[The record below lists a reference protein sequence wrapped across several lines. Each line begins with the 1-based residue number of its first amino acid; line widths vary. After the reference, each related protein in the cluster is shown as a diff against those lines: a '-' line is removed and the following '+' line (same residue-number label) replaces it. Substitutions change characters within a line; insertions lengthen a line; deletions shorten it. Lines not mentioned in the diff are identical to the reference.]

1 MRLDASYVARSSAGR
16 VLWFGFPSLGE
27 PDAAELT
34 VMRYDGKVL
43 GRIDLL
49 KATGFATS
57 AEFKANV
64 AYHDLGVPGE
74 GGWVPLDTVQNYG
87 GNMAERIEMRGEN
100 RRYILVVDDSKA
112 RLETYRGLEARRP
125 KEGIWPNAKIL
136 AERRFDSPNGRFRL
150 RERRVKNPNGSDYF
164 FVTFLGKAHVA
175 YRPNGRVVGIS
186 KLSRL
191 VDGYARRLQLQ
202 ERLTNQIARAL
213 DDVLRPRGVAVIIEA
228 SHGCMSTRGV
238 NQHGVAMVTKCW
250 LGEFKAD
257 AELRRQLMAS
267 IRLNCG

>member
-1 MRLDASYVARSSAGR
+1 MNLSEHNGFSFPQIEAFEAGVPSRKPCQSDIERAVRTLIAATGDDPDREGLLDTPARVARAFSEWFAGYDADPRAVLSR
-16 VLWFGFPSLGE
+16 VFDE
-27 PDAAELT
+27 AEGYEET
-34 VMRYDGKVL
+34 V
-43 GRIDLL
+43 LL
-49 KATGFATS
+49 R
-57 AEFKANV
+57 
-64 AYHDLGVPGE
+64 DI
-74 GGWVPLDTVQNYG
+74 PLVSTC
-87 GNMAERIEMRGEN
+87 EHH
-100 RRYILVVDDSKA
+100 
-112 RLETYRGLEARRP
+112 
-125 KEGIWPNAKIL
+125 L
-136 AERRFDSPNGRFRL
+136 API
-150 RERRVKNPNGSDYF
+150 
-164 FVTFLGKAHVA
+164 TGKAHVA

-257 AELRRQLMAS
+257 AELRRELMAS
-267 IRLNCG
+267 IRLSCG